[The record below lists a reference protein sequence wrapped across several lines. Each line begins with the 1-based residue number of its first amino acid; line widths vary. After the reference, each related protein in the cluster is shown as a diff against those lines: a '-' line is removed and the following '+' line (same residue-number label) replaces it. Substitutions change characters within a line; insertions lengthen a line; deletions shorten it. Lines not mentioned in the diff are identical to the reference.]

1 MTERSNKKK
10 YPLCAAALALAVLLA
25 YMGAI
30 TLGFN
35 TVDRLREDSAVT
47 AEQ

>member
-25 YMGAI
+25 AAA
-30 TLGFN
+30 L
-35 TVDRLREDSAVT
+35 DR
-47 AEQ
+47 